1 MMFQYLFSPITLGRV
16 ELKNRLSFQP
26 HLTNFAVD
34 TLPSERHMH
43 YWGERAKGGV
53 GLIITE
59 EMSVHPTDRAYEK
72 LIEVFQPEVVP
83 GFRRITDRVHQY
95 DAKIFAQLNHNGQQ
109 CDGTLSRLPVFA
121 PSPVPD
127 VLFREIPKEM
137 EYEDIEEVARYFAK
151 SAVYAREGG
160 FDGIELQYG
169 HSSLARQFLS
179 PLTNRRQDEFGGSL
193 ENRMKV
199 PVAFVEAVRK
209 AVGRDFTVG
218 IRLCAD
224 EMIPWGGLT
233 LADVQEIA
241 VRFEATGLI
250 DFMDL
255 SIGTFFNLYLVEGSM
270 HTPLG
275 YTIPLAAGIR
285 SKIKLPVFCTGRIN
299 DPVMAEKVLA
309 NGQADII
316 GMCRA
321 LICDPFLPK
330 KAQEARIEDIRYCVG
345 DNQGCIGRMGLNKLL
360 GCIQNPAVGLEK
372 EWGEGTLRPAAV
384 KKKVMI
390 IGGGPAGM
398 WCAKM
403 AGRRGHRVDLYERN
417 DQLGGQVLIAM
428 KGAGRDEFGVII
440 RNEKGQVEKAGV
452 NVHLGVEVTP
462 ELVAKENPDVV
473 VVATGSVPSRNP
485 GMGGADGPAV
495 CDFWQVLQGEEEL
508 GEKVCLIDMDGHH
521 RATSTAEY
529 LAIQGKSVHI
539 LCSSLFVG
547 AELGPLQDLYLARQR
562 LLQKGC
568 TFTPDIAV
576 IDISGEEG
584 AKMCKGINV
593 YSNAMEDFG
602 PYDSVVVVAGQQVDD
617 ALYKALKGQ
626 GTVKELYRIG
636 DCVAPR
642 KVDMAIWD
650 GHKLG
655 REL

>member
-1 MMFQYLFSPITLGRV
+1 MMFQYLFSPLRLGVV
-16 ELKNRLSFQP
+16 EIKNRLSFQP

-34 TLPSERHMH
+34 CLPSERHRY

-72 LIEVFQPEVVP
+72 LIEVFQPAVVP
-83 GFRRITDRVHQY
+83 GFRKITDRVHQY

-109 CDGTLSRLPVFA
+109 CDGTLSRLPVWA

-127 VLFREIPKEM
+127 VLFREVPKEM
-137 EYEDIEEVARYFAK
+137 EAEDIQEVARYFAK
-151 SAVYAREGG
+151 SAVHAREGG

-179 PLTNRRQDEFGGSL
+179 PLTNRRQDEYGGSL
-193 ENRMKV
+193 ENRMRA
-199 PVAFVEAVRK
+199 PVLFIEAVRK
-209 AVGRDFTVG
+209 AVGKDFTMG

-224 EMIPWGGLT
+224 EMIPWGGLN
-233 LADVQEIA
+233 LADIQQMA
-241 VRFEATGLI
+241 QRFEATGLI

-285 SKIKLPVFCTGRIN
+285 EKIKLPVFCTGRIN

-309 NGQADII
+309 NGQADVI

-330 KAQEARIEDIRYCVG
+330 KAFEGKIEDIRYCIG

-372 EWGEGTLRPAAV
+372 DWGEGSLKPAPV
-384 KKKVMI
+384 KKKVMVV
-390 IGGGPAGM
+390 GGGPAGL
-398 WCAKM
+398 WAAKM
-403 AGRRGHRVDLYERN
+403 AGRRGHRVDLYDRN
-417 DQLGGQVLIAM
+417 EELGGQVRIAV

-440 RNEKGQVEKAGV
+440 RNEKGNVDKAGV
-452 NVHLGVEVTP
+452 TVHLGVEVTP
-462 ELVAKENPDVV
+462 ELVLREKPDAV
-473 VVATGSVPSRNP
+473 VVATGSVPAGNP
-485 GMGGADGPAV
+485 GIGGADGPGV
-495 CDFWQVLQGEEEL
+495 YDVWQVLQGEADL
-508 GEKVCLIDMDGHH
+508 GEKVCLVDQDGHH

-529 LAIQGKSVHI
+529 MAILGKSVHI

-547 AELGPLQDLYLARQR
+547 AELGPLQDLYLTRQR

-568 TFTPDIAV
+568 TFTPDTAVIAV
-576 IDISGEEG
+576 SGEPG
-584 AKMCKGINV
+584 AKMLQGINV
-593 YSNAMEDFG
+593 YSNVMADFG
-602 PYDSVVVVAGQQVDD
+602 PYDSVVLAVNQEADD
-617 ALYKALKGQ
+617 SLYKALKGK
-626 GTVKELYRIG
+626 VKELHRIG

-650 GHKLG
+650 GHKVG

>member
-1 MMFQYLFSPITLGRV
+1 MMFRYLFSPIRLGRV
-16 ELKNRLSFQP
+16 ELKNRISFQP

-43 YWGERAKGGV
+43 YWGERAKGGA

-83 GFRRITDRVHQY
+83 RFRKITDRVHQY

-137 EYEDIEEVARYFAK
+137 EHEDIEEVARYFAK

-224 EMIPWGGLT
+224 EMIPWGGLN

-241 VRFEATGLI
+241 VRFETTGLI

-285 SKIKLPVFCTGRIN
+285 SRVKLPVFCTGRIN
-299 DPVMAEKVLA
+299 DPMMAEKVLA

-330 KAQEARIEDIRYCVG
+330 KAQEARTEDIRYCIG
-345 DNQGCIGRMGLNKLL
+345 DNQGCIGRMGMNKLL

-372 EWGEGTLRPAAV
+372 DWCEGSLKPAA
-384 KKKVMI
+384 
-390 IGGGPAGM
+390 
-398 WCAKM
+398 
-403 AGRRGHRVDLYERN
+403 
-417 DQLGGQVLIAM
+417 
-428 KGAGRDEFGVII
+428 
-440 RNEKGQVEKAGV
+440 
-452 NVHLGVEVTP
+452 
-462 ELVAKENPDVV
+462 
-473 VVATGSVPSRNP
+473 
-485 GMGGADGPAV
+485 
-495 CDFWQVLQGEEEL
+495 
-508 GEKVCLIDMDGHH
+508 
-521 RATSTAEY
+521 
-529 LAIQGKSVHI
+529 
-539 LCSSLFVG
+539 
-547 AELGPLQDLYLARQR
+547 
-562 LLQKGC
+562 
-568 TFTPDIAV
+568 
-576 IDISGEEG
+576 
-584 AKMCKGINV
+584 
-593 YSNAMEDFG
+593 
-602 PYDSVVVVAGQQVDD
+602 
-617 ALYKALKGQ
+617 
-626 GTVKELYRIG
+626 
-636 DCVAPR
+636 
-642 KVDMAIWD
+642 
-650 GHKLG
+650 
-655 REL
+655 